1 MLTPFFSW
9 FFKRIFLENL
19 SGKSFCLLL
28 QNNANNCYRKSMG
41 KNRAGYTLIS
51 LSIDSETISGL
62 RNKFL
67 KPKTKVH
74 QCPVT
79 FGNGQ
84 VIVVGR
90 P

>member
-1 MLTPFFSW
+1 
-9 FFKRIFLENL
+9 
-19 SGKSFCLLL
+19 
-28 QNNANNCYRKSMG
+28 MG

-51 LSIDSETISGL
+51 LRVTMQIIFFL
-62 RNKFL
+62 WNKFL